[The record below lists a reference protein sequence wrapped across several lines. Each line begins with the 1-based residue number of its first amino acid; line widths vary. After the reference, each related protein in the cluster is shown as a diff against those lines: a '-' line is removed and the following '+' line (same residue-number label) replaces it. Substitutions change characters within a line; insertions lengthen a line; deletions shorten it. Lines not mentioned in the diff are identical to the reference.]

1 MLDLQSMTVL
11 SLRKLAREKGVKL
24 SAGLDKEGIIARISA
39 VLGPAPQAPDQPD
52 APFTAA
58 PAAQEETAEETA
70 EEAAMEENEKPAAQ
84 EDGDAEAEANEDG
97 KEEAPPVIRQPA
109 AEKPADSLQYKPA
122 WTNPQYT
129 SRSST
134 GPVYSTKPAWQ
145 ARSITPAPRSTPVL
159 RQETVRPAP
168 APRPA
173 GYSPRFGPD
182 APDTSD
188 TTPPIQTRF
197 GPAAATPPARRDN
210 AEQDQDIMRP
220 ASRQEAYRPA
230 PQDTFRPAQQEPS
243 YARPAQRSETLR
255 PAYRQDNYRE
265 DTYRQ
270 DNFRGDAPASDAYRP
285 EPYRQENYRQEPFRQ
300 ESYRADNYRAD
311 NYRDPTFRSEAL
323 RPEPVRQETY
333 FRPRRETGYYN
344 RELGTSNPAVPEML
358 ATGECG
364 DGSGILEIHPEGYG
378 FLRAENFLPGSKDV
392 YVSIAQIRRFSLR
405 TGDHIVGK
413 TRPQREGDKYSAL
426 LYITEVNG
434 IHPDELRD
442 RVTFDD
448 LTPIYPNKRITLEN
462 SADNSDLAIRLVDLI
477 APIGF
482 GQRALIVAP
491 PKAGKTTILS
501 KIANA
506 ITRNYPDVHVMVLL
520 VDERPEEVTD
530 LRESIQ
536 GEVLASTFD
545 EMPENHIR
553 LAEMVL
559 ERAQRLVE
567 QKKDVVVLMDS
578 ITRLSRA
585 YNAVVPQT
593 GRAMSGGLAPGVLHK
608 PKRFF
613 GAARNVREGGS
624 LTVIATALIE
634 TGSRMD
640 DIIFEEFKGT
650 GNMELV
656 LDRELSEKRV
666 FPAVNLQKSGT
677 RREDLLLNQKELDG
691 IRSIRGVLSS
701 ANAKDATEQLLSMME
716 KTKCNS
722 DLFAKLQDWITMW
735 EKSGFVLQR

>member
-11 SLRKLAREKGVKL
+11 SLRKLAREKGIKL
-24 SAGLDKEGIIARISA
+24 SAGLDKEGIIARITAALSD
-39 VLGPAPQAPDQPD
+39 APNPD
-52 APFTAA
+52 APVQEVVSSREEFVPAPDERASSPKKAA
-58 PAAQEETAEETA
+58 LDLTDEEDDEAAFREGSENDDGEIDRSSSARSSAAQE
-70 EEAAMEENEKPAAQ
+70 KPA
-84 EDGDAEAEANEDG
+84 EG
-97 KEEAPPVIRQPA
+97 PV
-109 AEKPADSLQYKPA
+109 YKAA
-122 WTNPQYT
+122 WTNPQYNA
-129 SRSST
+129 RSST
-134 GPVYSTKPAWQ
+134 GPVYSSKPAWQ
-145 ARSITPAPRSTPVL
+145 ARSFTQPSFK
-159 RQETVRPAP
+159 AP
-168 APRPA
+168 ATRQDPVRSAPPARPA
-173 GYSPRFGPD
+173 GYTPRFGPD
-182 APDTSD
+182 APDVPETAAPS
-188 TTPPIQTRF
+188 RML
-197 GPAAATPPARRDN
+197 PAAPPPAAPARRE
-210 AEQDQDIMRP
+210 APEVEQE
-220 ASRQEAYRPA
+220 SYRPA
-230 PQDTFRPAQQEPS
+230 PRQEG
-243 YARPAQRSETLR
+243 YRPAQRGGEVLR
-255 PAYRQDNYRE
+255 PAYRGDTYRPDTYRPDVYRQ

-270 DNFRGDAPASDAYRP
+270 DGYRSEGYRQEVP
-285 EPYRQENYRQEPFRQ
+285 QADPYRQEREPYRQESF
-300 ESYRADNYRAD
+300 
-311 NYRDPTFRSEAL
+311 
-323 RPEPVRQETY
+323 RPESTYRQETY
-333 FRPRRETGYYN
+333 FRPRRDTGYYN

-392 YVSIAQIRRFSLR
+392 YVSIAQIRRFGLR
-405 TGDHIVGK
+405 TGDHITGK

-426 LYITEVNG
+426 LYITDVNG
-434 IHPDELRD
+434 VAPDDLRD

-462 SADNSDLAIRLVDLI
+462 TANNSDLAIRLVDLI

-545 EMPENHIR
+545 ELPENHIR

-585 YNAVVPQT
+585 YNAVAPQT
-593 GRAMSGGLAPGVLHK
+593 GRALSGGLAPGVLHK

-613 GAARNVREGGS
+613 GAARNVKEGGS
-624 LTVIATALIE
+624 LTVIATALVE

-677 RREDLLLNQKELDG
+677 RREELLLSQKELDG
-691 IRSIRGVLSS
+691 VRSIRGVLSS
-701 ANAKDATEQLLSMME
+701 ANAKDATEQVLSMME
-716 KTKCNS
+716 KTKTNA
-722 DLFAKLQDWITMW
+722 DLFARLQDWITMW

>member
-1 MLDLQSMTVL
+1 MPDLQSMTVL
-11 SLRKLAREKGVKL
+11 SLRKFAREKGIKL
-24 SAGLDKEGIIARISA
+24 SAGLDKEGIIGRI
-39 VLGPAPQAPDQPD
+39 
-52 APFTAA
+52 AA
-58 PAAQEETAEETA
+58 ALSDAQEEPAVEAGRITPAPESAPALAAEPEAFEEAVESAEEDKAGESDEAAKAGEFDEAGEA
-70 EEAAMEENEKPAAQ
+70 EEPETAGEAREERRARPAPIRP
-84 EDGDAEAEANEDG
+84 AER
-97 KEEAPPVIRQPA
+97 P
-109 AEKPADSLQYKPA
+109 AEKTTEGPQYRAA
-122 WTNPQYT
+122 WVNPQYA
-129 SRSST
+129 RSST

-145 ARSITPAPRSTPVL
+145 ARSITPNRMPVM
-159 RQETVRPAP
+159 RQEAARTAQP
-168 APRPA
+168 PRPA
-173 GYSPRFGPD
+173 GFTPRFGPD
-182 APDTSD
+182 ASEMGEQSA
-188 TTPPIQTRF
+188 PPVTRF
-197 GPAAATPPARRDN
+197 GPAAAVPTRRD
-210 AEQDQDIMRP
+210 AADQ
-220 ASRQEAYRPA
+220 EETVY
-230 PQDTFRPAQQEPS
+230 
-243 YARPAQRSETLR
+243 RPAQRQDVFR
-255 PAYRQDNYRE
+255 PATQEPFMRPAPRSEAPRSVYRPDTYRE

-270 DNFRGDAPASDAYRP
+270 DGPRTDAPQADVYRQEPAPRDAYRP
-285 EPYRQENYRQEPFRQ
+285 EGFKSETFRPEPFRQ
-300 ESYRADNYRAD
+300 E
-311 NYRDPTFRSEAL
+311 TF
-323 RPEPVRQETY
+323 
-333 FRPRRETGYYN
+333 FRPRRDTGYYN
-344 RELGTSNPAVPEML
+344 KELGTSNPAVPEML
-358 ATGECG
+358 ANGECG
-364 DGSGILEIHPEGYG
+364 DGSGILEIHPDGYG

-392 YVSIAQIRRFSLR
+392 YVSIAQIRRFGLR
-405 TGDHIVGK
+405 TGDHITGK

-426 LYITEVNG
+426 LYITDVNG
-434 IHPDELRD
+434 VHPDELGSRI
-442 RVTFDD
+442 TFDD
-448 LTPIYPNKRITLEN
+448 LTPIYPSRRITLEN
-462 SADNSDLAIRLVDLI
+462 TEDNSDLAIRLVDLI

-530 LRESIQ
+530 LRESIR

-545 EMPENHIR
+545 EMPENHVR

-567 QKKDVVVLMDS
+567 QKRDVVVLMDS

-585 YNAVVPQT
+585 YNAVAPVT

-608 PKRFF
+608 PKHFF

-656 LDRELSEKRV
+656 LDRELSEKRI

-677 RREDLLLNQKELDG
+677 RREELLLTPKELEG
-691 IRSIRGVLSS
+691 VRSIRGVLSS
-701 ANAKDATEQLLSMME
+701 ANSKDATEQLLSMME
-716 KTKCNS
+716 KTKCNA
-722 DLFAKLQDWITMW
+722 DLFARLQDWITMW

>member
-11 SLRKLAREKGVKL
+11 SLRKLAREKGIKL
-24 SAGLDKEGIIARISA
+24 SAGLDKEGIVARIAAALSETADEA
-39 VLGPAPQAPDQPD
+39 VQPRKPAPIQ
-52 APFTAA
+52 
-58 PAAQEETAEETA
+58 
-70 EEAAMEENEKPAAQ
+70 EEAAPIQEEIVLNRNEPVGSMDMSDE
-84 EDGDAEAEANEDG
+84 EDTDEDADEDARIVS
-97 KEEAPPVIRQPA
+97 APPPA
-109 AEKPADSLQYKPA
+109 TVLEKPADGPQYKPA
-122 WTNPQYT
+122 WTNPQY

-145 ARSITPAPRSTPVL
+145 ARSITPTPRPAPVM

-168 APRPA
+168 PPRPA
-173 GYSPRFGPD
+173 GYTPRFGPD
-182 APDTSD
+182 APDTSEA
-188 TTPPIQTRF
+188 TPPALSRF
-197 GPAAATPPARRDN
+197 GPATPAAAVRRESTEQ
-210 AEQDQDIMRP
+210 EQDSFRPAVRQQEAFRPAVQDTYMRP
-220 ASRQEAYRPA
+220 AP
-230 PQDTFRPAQQEPS
+230 
-243 YARPAQRSETLR
+243 RSEAPR
-255 PAYRQDNYRE
+255 PAYRNDTYRE

-270 DNFRGDAPASDAYRP
+270 DGYRGDAPQADAYRP
-285 EPYRQENYRQEPFRQ
+285 EPAPRDPYRQEPYRQEPYRQEPFRQ
-300 ESYRADNYRAD
+300 EPFRTD
-311 NYRDPTFRSEAL
+311 TFRQ
-323 RPEPVRQETY
+323 EPFRQETY
-333 FRPRRETGYYN
+333 FRPRRDTGYYN

-378 FLRAENFLPGSKDV
+378 FLRAENFLPGNKDV
-392 YVSIAQIRRFSLR
+392 YVSIAQIRRFGLR
-405 TGDHIVGK
+405 TGDHITGK
-413 TRPQREGDKYSAL
+413 TRPQRDGDKYSAL
-426 LYITEVNG
+426 LYITDVNG

-442 RVTFDD
+442 RVSFDD

-462 SADNSDLAIRLVDLI
+462 STDNTDLAIRLVDLI

-545 EMPENHIR
+545 EMPENHVR

-585 YNAVVPQT
+585 YNAVAPQT

-613 GAARNVREGGS
+613 GAARNIREGGS
-624 LTVIATALIE
+624 LTVIATALVE

-677 RREDLLLNQKELDG
+677 RREELLLSSKELDG

-701 ANAKDATEQLLSMME
+701 ANSKDATEQLLSMME
-716 KTKCNS
+716 KTKCNT
-722 DLFAKLQDWITMW
+722 DLFARLQDWITMW

>member
-11 SLRKLAREKGVKL
+11 SLRKLAREKGIKL
-24 SAGLDKEGIIARISA
+24 SAGLDKEGIVARISA
-39 VLGPAPQAPDQPD
+39 VLSEAAEPVQPEKAAPSQEESISKKKETVTLQEEPAAAKEAGSKEEDEAREQ
-52 APFTAA
+52 A
-58 PAAQEETAEETA
+58 PAAA
-70 EEAAMEENEKPAAQ
+70 KPATQ
-84 EDGDAEAEANEDG
+84 
-97 KEEAPPVIRQPA
+97 
-109 AEKPADSLQYKPA
+109 EKPADGLQYKPA
-122 WTNPQYT
+122 WTNPQY

-145 ARSITPAPRSTPVL
+145 ARSITPAARPGSMM

-168 APRPA
+168 PPRPA
-173 GYSPRFGPD
+173 GYAPRFGPD
-182 APDTSD
+182 APDTSEI
-188 TTPPIQTRF
+188 TPPAPGRF
-197 GPAAATPPARRDN
+197 GPSASPVPAAPRRE
-210 AEQDQDIMRP
+210 AVDQEPD
-220 ASRQEAYRPA
+220 AYRPA
-230 PQDTFRPAQQEPS
+230 PRQETFRPAAQDA
-243 YARPAQRSETLR
+243 YMRPAQRSEASR
-255 PAYRQDNYRE
+255 PAYRQDTYR
-265 DTYRQ
+265 DDAYRQ
-270 DNFRGDAPASDAYRP
+270 DGFRGDAPQADAYRP
-285 EPYRQENYRQEPFRQ
+285 EPAPRDPYRQEPYRQ
-300 ESYRADNYRAD
+300 EG
-311 NYRDPTFRSEAL
+311 F
-323 RPEPVRQETY
+323 RPEQFRQETY
-333 FRPRRETGYYN
+333 FRPRRDTGYYN

-392 YVSIAQIRRFSLR
+392 YVSIAQIRRFGLR
-405 TGDHIVGK
+405 TGDHITGK

-426 LYITEVNG
+426 LYITDVNG

-442 RVTFDD
+442 RVAFDD
-448 LTPIYPNKRITLEN
+448 LTPIYPSKRITLEN
-462 SADNSDLAIRLVDLI
+462 NTDNSDLAIRLVDLI

-530 LRESIQ
+530 LRESIA

-545 EMPENHIR
+545 EMPENHVR

-585 YNAVVPQT
+585 YNAVAPQT

-624 LTVIATALIE
+624 LTVIATALVE

-677 RREDLLLNQKELDG
+677 RREELLLSQKELDG

-716 KTKCNS
+716 KTKCNA
-722 DLFAKLQDWITMW
+722 DLFARLQDWITMW

>member
-11 SLRKLAREKGVKL
+11 SLRKLAREKGIKL

-39 VLGPAPQAPDQPD
+39 GIEQNTASAEIIKPEITVSAPQEVSEDIKEDIEPETAFDAAVTKDEEDESEKMPAPQVQV
-52 APFTAA
+52 T
-58 PAAQEETAEETA
+58 
-70 EEAAMEENEKPAAQ
+70 EK
-84 EDGDAEAEANEDG
+84 
-97 KEEAPPVIRQPA
+97 RM
-109 AEKPADSLQYKPA
+109 DSLQYKPA
-122 WTNPQYT
+122 WTNPQPN
-129 SRSST
+129 RSTT

-145 ARSITPAPRSTPVL
+145 ARSLTPSPRIAPLS
-159 RQETVRPAP
+159 RQETVKP

-173 GYSPRFGPD
+173 GYTPRFGPD
-182 APDTSD
+182 APDITE
-188 TTPPIQTRF
+188 TTPPVVTRF
-197 GPAAATPPARRDN
+197 GPAASVAAPAPTRRDPFDQ
-210 AEQDQDIMRP
+210 EQDP
-220 ASRQEAYRPA
+220 YRPA
-230 PQDTFRPAQQEPS
+230 QRQDMFRPAQETA
-243 YARPAQRSETLR
+243 YTRPTQRNDALR
-255 PAYRQDNYRE
+255 PAYRQDNLRE

-270 DNFRGDAPASDAYRP
+270 DNFKADPFQADVYRSEPIRQDIYKPEGYRQDTAYRA
-285 EPYRQENYRQEPFRQ
+285 ENYRP
-300 ESYRADNYRAD
+300 
-311 NYRDPTFRSEAL
+311 DPTFRSEAL
-323 RPEPVRQETY
+323 RPEPIRQETSY
-333 FRPRRETGYYN
+333 FRPRRDTGYYN

-358 ATGECG
+358 ANGECG

-378 FLRAENFLPGSKDV
+378 FLRAENFLPGNKDV
-392 YVSIAQIRRFSLR
+392 YVSIAQIRRFGLR
-405 TGDHIVGK
+405 TGDHITGK
-413 TRPQREGDKYSAL
+413 TRPQRDGDKYSAL

-442 RVTFDD
+442 RVSFDD

-462 SADNSDLAIRLVDLI
+462 PMDNTDLAIRLVDLI

-545 EMPENHIR
+545 ELPENHVR

-567 QKKDVVVLMDS
+567 QKRDVVVLMDS

-585 YNAVVPQT
+585 YNAVAPQT

-691 IRSIRGVLSS
+691 IRSIRGVISS
-701 ANAKDATEQLLSMME
+701 ANAKDATEQLLSMMLKAKSNNE
-716 KTKCNS
+716 
-722 DLFAKLQDWITMW
+722 LFARLQDWIAMW
-735 EKSGFVLQR
+735 EKSGYVLQR

>member
-11 SLRKLAREKGVKL
+11 SLRKLAREKGIKL
-24 SAGLDKEGIIARISA
+24 SAGLDKEGIVARIAAAFSETADSA
-39 VLGPAPQAPDQPD
+39 EQPGKSAPIQEEPTPIQEEIALSQNEPAGIMVTNDEVDTGDDEDSDEDSDLTSAQPP
-52 APFTAA
+52 A
-58 PAAQEETAEETA
+58 AAQE
-70 EEAAMEENEKPAAQ
+70 KPS
-84 EDGDAEAEANEDG
+84 DG
-97 KEEAPPVIRQPA
+97 
-109 AEKPADSLQYKPA
+109 LQYKPA
-122 WTNPQYT
+122 WTNPQY

-145 ARSITPAPRSTPVL
+145 ARSITPSPRPAPTM

-168 APRPA
+168 PPRPA
-173 GYSPRFGPD
+173 GYAPRFGPD
-182 APDTSD
+182 APDTSEA
-188 TTPPIQTRF
+188 TPPAVSRF
-197 GPAAATPPARRDN
+197 GPAAPAAPVRREN
-210 AEQDQDIMRP
+210 TEQ
-220 ASRQEAYRPA
+220 E
-230 PQDTFRPAQQEPS
+230 QDTFRPAVRQQETYRPAAQDT
-243 YARPAQRSETLR
+243 YTRPAQRSEAPR
-255 PAYRQDNYRE
+255 PSYRSDTYRE

-270 DNFRGDAPASDAYRP
+270 DGYRGDVSQAD
-285 EPYRQENYRQEPFRQ
+285 PYRQEPAPRDPYRQETYRQESYRPDSFRQEPFRQ
-300 ESYRADNYRAD
+300 ES
-311 NYRDPTFRSEAL
+311 FRSETF
-323 RPEPVRQETY
+323 RQEPFRQETY
-333 FRPRRETGYYN
+333 FRPRRDTGYYN

-378 FLRAENFLPGSKDV
+378 FLRAENFLPGNKDV
-392 YVSIAQIRRFSLR
+392 YVSIAQIRRFGLR
-405 TGDHIVGK
+405 TGDHITGK

-426 LYITEVNG
+426 LYITDVNG

-442 RVTFDD
+442 RVSFDD

-462 SADNSDLAIRLVDLI
+462 SSDNSDLAIRLVDLI

-545 EMPENHIR
+545 EMPENHVR

-585 YNAVVPQT
+585 YNAVAPQT

-608 PKRFF
+608 PKHFF

-624 LTVIATALIE
+624 LTVIATALVE

-677 RREDLLLNQKELDG
+677 RREELLLSAKELDG

-716 KTKCNS
+716 KTKCNT
-722 DLFAKLQDWITMW
+722 DLFARLQDWITMW

>member
-11 SLRKLAREKGVKL
+11 SLRKLAREKGIKL
-24 SAGLDKEGIIARISA
+24 SAGLDKDGIVARIA
-39 VLGPAPQAPDQPD
+39 AALGQTSQTQNQPESV
-52 APFTAA
+52 PVQSTPNTQENTAIEA
-58 PAAQEETAEETA
+58 KEKSIANDDVVGEEDKAEET
-70 EEAAMEENEKPAAQ
+70 EE
-84 EDGDAEAEANEDG
+84 
-97 KEEAPPVIRQPA
+97 PPLIKQSA

-122 WTNPQYT
+122 WSNPQYNRT
-129 SRSST
+129 TT

-145 ARSITPAPRSTPVL
+145 ARSITPAPRSAPVM
-159 RQETVRPAP
+159 RSETVRPAP

-182 APDTSD
+182 APDVSD
-188 TTPPIQTRF
+188 ATPPVQTRF
-197 GPAAATPPARRDN
+197 GPAASTPIARRDIPEQ
-210 AEQDQDIMRP
+210 EQDIFRP

-230 PQDTFRPAQQEPS
+230 LQDTFRPAQQDS
-243 YARPAQRSETLR
+243 TYSRPTPRSEMPR

-270 DNFRGDAPASDAYRP
+270 DNFRGEAQQNDSYRQV
-285 EPYRQENYRQEPFRQ
+285 PYRQENYRPEPIRQ
-300 ESYRADNYRAD
+300 EAYRSDNL
-311 NYRDPTFRSEAL
+311 NNDPTFRSEAL
-323 RPEPVRQETY
+323 RPEPIRQETY
-333 FRPRRETGYYN
+333 FRPRRDTGYYN

-378 FLRAENFLPGSKDV
+378 FLRAENFLPGNKDV
-392 YVSIAQIRRFSLR
+392 YVSIAQIRRFGLR

-442 RVTFDD
+442 RVSFDD
-448 LTPIYPNKRITLEN
+448 LTPIYPDKRITLEN
-462 SADNSDLAIRLVDLI
+462 STDNTDLAIRLVDLI

-530 LRESIQ
+530 LRESIV

-545 EMPENHIR
+545 ELPENHVR

-567 QKKDVVVLMDS
+567 QKKNVVVLMDS

-585 YNAVVPQT
+585 YNAVAPQT

-624 LTVIATALIE
+624 LTVIATALVE

-677 RREDLLLNQKELDG
+677 RREDLLLNQKELEG

-716 KTKCNS
+716 KTKCN
-722 DLFAKLQDWITMW
+722 DNLFAKLQDWITMW

>member
-11 SLRKLAREKGVKL
+11 SLRKLAREKGIKL
-24 SAGLDKEGIIARISA
+24 SAGLDKEGIVTRIA
-39 VLGPAPQAPDQPD
+39 
-52 APFTAA
+52 AA
-58 PAAQEETAEETA
+58 LSENAEPLQSTPIQEETAPVQEEIVLKRKEPAVSMDLNDEFDT
-70 EEAAMEENEKPAAQ
+70 EVDEAADEDSDLASAPPPAAAQ
-84 EDGDAEAEANEDG
+84 E
-97 KEEAPPVIRQPA
+97 
-109 AEKPADSLQYKPA
+109 KPSEGPQYKPA
-122 WTNPQYT
+122 WTNPQY

-145 ARSITPAPRSTPVL
+145 ARSITPSPRSAPAM
-159 RQETVRPAP
+159 RQETVRPNP
-168 APRPA
+168 PPRPA
-173 GYSPRFGPD
+173 GYAPRFGPD
-182 APDTSD
+182 APDTSE
-188 TTPPIQTRF
+188 TTPPAPSRF
-197 GPAAATPPARRDN
+197 GPAAPAAAVRRENTDQ
-210 AEQDQDIMRP
+210 EQDPFRAAI
-220 ASRQEAYRPA
+220 RQE
-230 PQDTFRPAQQEPS
+230 TFRPAAQDT
-243 YARPAQRSETLR
+243 YMRPAQRSETPR
-255 PAYRQDNYRE
+255 PAYRPDTYRE
-265 DTYRQ
+265 DAYRQ
-270 DNFRGDAPASDAYRP
+270 DGYRSDVSQTDPYRAEP
-285 EPYRQENYRQEPFRQ
+285 STRDPYRQETYRQESLRPDSFRQEPFRQ
-300 ESYRADNYRAD
+300 ESFRAES
-311 NYRDPTFRSEAL
+311 F
-323 RPEPVRQETY
+323 RPESFRQETY
-333 FRPRRETGYYN
+333 FRPRRDTGYYN

-378 FLRAENFLPGSKDV
+378 FLRAENFLPGNKDV
-392 YVSIAQIRRFSLR
+392 YVSIAQIRRFGLR
-405 TGDHIVGK
+405 TGDHITGK

-426 LYITEVNG
+426 LYITDVNG

-442 RVTFDD
+442 RISFDD

-462 SADNSDLAIRLVDLI
+462 SSDNTDLAIRMVDLI

-585 YNAVVPQT
+585 YNAVAPQT

-608 PKRFF
+608 PKHFF

-624 LTVIATALIE
+624 LTVIATALVE

-677 RREDLLLNQKELDG
+677 RRDELLLSAKELDG

-716 KTKCNS
+716 KTKCNA
-722 DLFAKLQDWITMW
+722 DLFARLQDWITMW

>member
-11 SLRKLAREKGVKL
+11 SLRKLAREKGIKL
-24 SAGLDKEGIIARISA
+24 SAGLDKEGIVARISA
-39 VLGPAPQAPDQPD
+39 ALFETAEVPAQAVKPAPVKAQ
-52 APFTAA
+52 AA
-58 PAAQEETAEETA
+58 PAPEQEEAL
-70 EEAAMEENEKPAAQ
+70 AAR
-84 EDGDAEAEANEDG
+84 EDGGEEDE
-97 KEEAPPVIRQPA
+97 EEAPAPKQASAP
-109 AEKPADSLQYKPA
+109 EKPADGPQYRPA
-122 WTNPQYT
+122 WTNPQS

-145 ARSITPAPRSTPVL
+145 ARSITPAPRPAPFM

-168 APRPA
+168 PPRPA
-173 GYSPRFGPD
+173 GYAPRFGPD
-182 APDTSD
+182 APDTSEIAA
-188 TTPPIQTRF
+188 PVPNRF
-197 GPAAATPPARRDN
+197 SAASAAPVRRETAD
-210 AEQDQDIMRP
+210 QDQESFRP
-220 ASRQEAYRPA
+220 AQRQE
-230 PQDTFRPAQQEPS
+230 TFRPAAQDA
-243 YARPAQRSETLR
+243 YARPTQRSEAPR
-255 PAYRQDNYRE
+255 PAYRPDNYRE
-265 DTYRQ
+265 DTFRQ
-270 DNFRGDAPASDAYRP
+270 DGFRGEASQPDLFRP
-285 EPYRQENYRQEPFRQ
+285 EPAPRDSFRQEPYRQEPFR
-300 ESYRADNYRAD
+300 AD
-311 NYRDPTFRSEAL
+311 PF
-323 RPEPVRQETY
+323 RQETY
-333 FRPRRETGYYN
+333 FRPRRDTGYYN

-392 YVSIAQIRRFSLR
+392 YVSIAQIRRFGLR
-405 TGDHIVGK
+405 TGDRITGK

-426 LYITEVNG
+426 LYITDVNG

-442 RVTFDD
+442 RVSFDD
-448 LTPIYPNKRITLEN
+448 LTPVYPSKRITLEN
-462 SADNSDLAIRLVDLI
+462 TDNNADLAIRLVDLI

-545 EMPENHIR
+545 EMPENHVR

-585 YNAVVPQT
+585 YNAVAPQT

-613 GAARNVREGGS
+613 GAARNIREGGS
-624 LTVIATALIE
+624 LTVIATALVE

-677 RREDLLLNQKELDG
+677 RREELLLSAKELDG

-716 KTKCNS
+716 KTKCNA
-722 DLFAKLQDWITMW
+722 DLFARLQDWISMW

>member
-11 SLRKLAREKGVKL
+11 SLRKLAREKGIKL
-24 SAGLDKEGIIARISA
+24 SAGLDKEGIVARIAAALSETSDTP
-39 VLGPAPQAPDQPD
+39 VPSEQPASYADDTVQSLKKPVAAKEAYEVEEDEEAPASLRSDLAGEESD
-52 APFTAA
+52 EEDGGEA
-58 PAAQEETAEETA
+58 PAASR
-70 EEAAMEENEKPAAQ
+70 PAAAQ
-84 EDGDAEAEANEDG
+84 
-97 KEEAPPVIRQPA
+97 
-109 AEKPADSLQYKPA
+109 EKPADGLQYKPA
-122 WTNPQYT
+122 WTNPQY
-129 SRSST
+129 SRSTT

-145 ARSITPAPRSTPVL
+145 ARSITPSIRPAAAM

-168 APRPA
+168 PPRPA

-182 APDTSD
+182 APDTSEN
-188 TTPPIQTRF
+188 PAPSPARF
-197 GPAAATPPARRDN
+197 GPSAPAAPAAPVRREAAD
-210 AEQDQDIMRP
+210 QDQD
-220 ASRQEAYRPA
+220 SYRPA
-230 PQDTFRPAQQEPS
+230 PALRPETFRPATQDT
-243 YARPAQRSETLR
+243 YMRPAQRSETLR
-255 PAYRQDNYRE
+255 PAYRP
-265 DTYRQ
+265 DTYRDDGYRQ
-270 DNFRGDAPASDAYRP
+270 ESYRGDAPQPEGYKPEQYRQESYRQ
-285 EPYRQENYRQEPFRQ
+285 EPYRQESFRPDPYRQDPFRSDPFRQEPF
-300 ESYRADNYRAD
+300 
-311 NYRDPTFRSEAL
+311 
-323 RPEPVRQETY
+323 RQETY
-333 FRPRRETGYYN
+333 FRPRRDTGYYN

-378 FLRAENFLPGSKDV
+378 FLRAENFLPGNKDV
-392 YVSIAQIRRFSLR
+392 YVSIAQIRRFGLR
-405 TGDHIVGK
+405 TGDHITGK

-426 LYITEVNG
+426 LYITDVNG
-434 IHPDELRD
+434 THPDELRD
-442 RVTFDD
+442 RVSFDD
-448 LTPIYPNKRITLEN
+448 LTPVYPSKRITLEN

-545 EMPENHIR
+545 EMPENHVR

-585 YNAVVPQT
+585 YNAVAPQT

-613 GAARNVREGGS
+613 GAARNIREGGS
-624 LTVIATALIE
+624 LTVIATALVE

-677 RREDLLLNQKELDG
+677 RRDELLLSQKELDG

-716 KTKCNS
+716 KTKCNA
-722 DLFAKLQDWITMW
+722 DLFARLQDWITMW

>member
-11 SLRKLAREKGVKL
+11 SLRKLAREKGIKL
-24 SAGLDKEGIIARISA
+24 SAGLDKEGIVARIAATLSETAEPVQSEQAAPSREESISA
-39 VLGPAPQAPDQPD
+39 RKEAVIHQEEPAAAADEDGDEGDDDAQEQAP
-52 APFTAA
+52 AA
-58 PAAQEETAEETA
+58 AQPAAQE
-70 EEAAMEENEKPAAQ
+70 
-84 EDGDAEAEANEDG
+84 
-97 KEEAPPVIRQPA
+97 
-109 AEKPADSLQYKPA
+109 KPADGPQYKPA
-122 WTNPQYT
+122 WTNPQY

-145 ARSITPAPRSTPVL
+145 ARSITPTARPAPMM

-168 APRPA
+168 PPRPA
-173 GYSPRFGPD
+173 GYAPRFGPD
-182 APDTSD
+182 APDTNEI
-188 TTPPIQTRF
+188 TPPVPSRF
-197 GPAAATPPARRDN
+197 GPSVPSAPIAPSRRDVDQ
-210 AEQDQDIMRP
+210 EQD
-220 ASRQEAYRPA
+220 SYRPA
-230 PQDTFRPAQQEPS
+230 PRQETFRPAAQDT
-243 YARPAQRSETLR
+243 YMRPAQRSETSR
-255 PAYRQDNYRE
+255 PPYRQDTFRE
-265 DTYRQ
+265 ETYRQ
-270 DNFRGDAPASDAYRP
+270 DGFRSEAPQADAYRP
-285 EPYRQENYRQEPFRQ
+285 EPAPRDPYRQEPYRQEPFRQ
-300 ESYRADNYRAD
+300 EPFRQES
-311 NYRDPTFRSEAL
+311 FRSESF
-323 RPEPVRQETY
+323 RPESFRQETY
-333 FRPRRETGYYN
+333 FRPRRDTGYYN

-392 YVSIAQIRRFSLR
+392 YVSIAQIRRFGLR
-405 TGDHIVGK
+405 TGDHITGK

-426 LYITEVNG
+426 LYITDVNG

-442 RVTFDD
+442 RVSFDD
-448 LTPIYPNKRITLEN
+448 LTPVYPSKRITLEN
-462 SADNSDLAIRLVDLI
+462 SSDNSDLAIRLVDLI

-530 LRESIQ
+530 LRESIA

-545 EMPENHIR
+545 EMPENHVR

-585 YNAVVPQT
+585 YNAVAPQT

-624 LTVIATALIE
+624 LTVIATALVE

-650 GNMELV
+650 GNMELA

-677 RREDLLLNQKELDG
+677 RREELLLSQKELDG

-716 KTKCNS
+716 KTKCNA
-722 DLFAKLQDWITMW
+722 DLFARLQDWITMW

>member
-11 SLRKLAREKGVKL
+11 SLRKLAREKGIKL
-24 SAGLDKEGIIARISA
+24 SAGLDKEGIVARIAA
-39 VLGPAPQAPDQPD
+39 VLSDPADVPVQANNSAPAENSSAAKEETASRPEPEAMEEDEPQDEVD
-52 APFTAA
+52 ETEAA
-58 PAAQEETAEETA
+58 PAAIQ
-70 EEAAMEENEKPAAQ
+70 
-84 EDGDAEAEANEDG
+84 
-97 KEEAPPVIRQPA
+97 PVA
-109 AEKPADSLQYKPA
+109 AEKPSDGPQYKPA
-122 WTNPQYT
+122 WTNPQYN
-129 SRSST
+129 RSST

-145 ARSITPAPRSTPVL
+145 ARSITPAPRQAPL
-159 RQETVRPAP
+159 MRQETVRQAP
-168 APRPA
+168 PPRPA
-173 GYSPRFGPD
+173 GYAPRFGPD
-182 APDTSD
+182 APDTSENA
-188 TTPPIQTRF
+188 PAAPSRF
-197 GPAAATPPARRDN
+197 GPTAPTAPVRKDMQEQ
-210 AEQDQDIMRP
+210 EQDVFRP
-220 ASRQEAYRPA
+220 AARQETFRPA
-230 PQDTFRPAQQEPS
+230 PQDA
-243 YARPAQRSETLR
+243 YMRPAQRSETPR
-255 PAYRQDNYRE
+255 PAYRNEPYRE

-270 DNFRGDAPASDAYRP
+270 DGFRNDVQAEQYRP
-285 EPYRQENYRQEPFRQ
+285 EPVNRDPFRQEQSFRQDAFRPDAFRQEPFRQ
-300 ESYRADNYRAD
+300 EAYRTEN
-311 NYRDPTFRSEAL
+311 F
-323 RPEPVRQETY
+323 RPEQQFRQETY
-333 FRPRRETGYYN
+333 FRPRRDTGYYN

-378 FLRAENFLPGSKDV
+378 FLRAENFLPGNKDV
-392 YVSIAQIRRFSLR
+392 YVSIAQIRRFGLR
-405 TGDHIVGK
+405 TGDHITGK

-426 LYITEVNG
+426 LYITDVNG

-442 RVTFDD
+442 RVSFDD

-462 SADNSDLAIRLVDLI
+462 SGDNSDLAIRLVDLI

-501 KIANA
+501 KIANG

-545 EMPENHIR
+545 EMPENHVR

-585 YNAVVPQT
+585 YNAVAPQT

-677 RREDLLLNQKELDG
+677 RREELLLSQKELDG

-716 KTKCNS
+716 KTKCNA
-722 DLFAKLQDWITMW
+722 DLFARLQDWITMW

>member
-11 SLRKLAREKGVKL
+11 SLRKLAREKGIKL
-24 SAGLDKEGIIARISA
+24 SAGLDKEGIVARIAAALSETA
-39 VLGPAPQAPDQPD
+39 NVPVQSGQPD
-52 APFTAA
+52 SSKEDAA
-58 PAAQEETAEETA
+58 NR
-70 EEAAMEENEKPAAQ
+70 EAAAAAKV
-84 EDGDAEAEANEDG
+84 EDGDED
-97 KEEAPPVIRQPA
+97 KEEAPASLRSSAAQVDNADEAQEEAPVSSRPA
-109 AEKPADSLQYKPA
+109 AAQEKPADGLQYRPA
-122 WTNPQYT
+122 WTNPQY

-145 ARSITPAPRSTPVL
+145 ARSITPTSRPASSM

-168 APRPA
+168 PPRPA
-173 GYSPRFGPD
+173 GYAPRFGPD
-182 APDTSD
+182 APDMSENA
-188 TTPPIQTRF
+188 TPSPARF
-197 GPAAATPPARRDN
+197 GPSAPVRREAADP
-210 AEQDQDIMRP
+210 DQD
-220 ASRQEAYRPA
+220 SYRPA
-230 PQDTFRPAQQEPS
+230 PRTETFRPATQDT
-243 YARPAQRSETLR
+243 YMRPAQRGETLR
-255 PAYRQDNYRE
+255 PAYRPDTYRE
-265 DTYRQ
+265 DGYRQ
-270 DNFRGDAPASDAYRP
+270 DSYRGDAPQPDNYKP
-285 EPYRQENYRQEPFRQ
+285 EQFPKEPYRQESFRPDPFRQ
-300 ESYRADNYRAD
+300 ESYRSE
-311 NYRDPTFRSEAL
+311 PFRQ
-323 RPEPVRQETY
+323 EPYRQETY
-333 FRPRRETGYYN
+333 FRPRRDTGYYN

-392 YVSIAQIRRFSLR
+392 YVSIAQIRRFGLR
-405 TGDHIVGK
+405 TGDHITGK

-426 LYITEVNG
+426 LYITDVNG

-442 RVTFDD
+442 RVSFDD
-448 LTPIYPNKRITLEN
+448 LTPVYPSKRITLEN

-553 LAEMVL
+553 LAEIVL

-585 YNAVVPQT
+585 YNAVAPVT

-624 LTVIATALIE
+624 LTVIATALVE

-677 RREDLLLNQKELDG
+677 RREELLLSQKELDG

-716 KTKCNS
+716 KTKCNA
-722 DLFAKLQDWITMW
+722 DLFARLQDWITMW
-735 EKSGFVLQR
+735 EKSGYVLQR

>member
-1 MLDLQSMTVL
+1 MPDLQSMTVL
-11 SLRKLAREKGVKL
+11 SLRKLAREKGIKL
-24 SAGLDKEGIIARISA
+24 SAGLDKEGIIGRIA
-39 VLGPAPQAPDQPD
+39 AALADAKEEPADGAGRMEPTPAPES
-52 APFTAA
+52 A
-58 PAAQEETAEETA
+58 PALAAEPEAFEEAGEPGEFDEADGSYEANESGEAEET
-70 EEAAMEENEKPAAQ
+70 EAAVEAREEQKASPTPPRPAERPTEKTTEGPQYRAAW
-84 EDGDAEAEANEDG
+84 
-97 KEEAPPVIRQPA
+97 V
-109 AEKPADSLQYKPA
+109 
-122 WTNPQYT
+122 NPQYA
-129 SRSST
+129 RSST

-145 ARSITPAPRSTPVL
+145 ARSITPNRMPVM
-159 RQETVRPAP
+159 RQEAARTAP
-168 APRPA
+168 PPRPA
-173 GYSPRFGPD
+173 GYTPRFGPEASEMGEQS
-182 APDTSD
+182 AP
-188 TTPPIQTRF
+188 PPVTRF
-197 GPAAATPPARRDN
+197 GPAAAVPPRRDA
-210 AEQDQDIMRP
+210 AEQ
-220 ASRQEAYRPA
+220 EETAYRPA
-230 PQDTFRPAQQEPS
+230 PRRDVFRPAAQEPFMRPAPRTEAPRSVYRQDTF
-243 YARPAQRSETLR
+243 
-255 PAYRQDNYRE
+255 RE

-270 DNFRGDAPASDAYRP
+270 DGPRMDAPQADV
-285 EPYRQENYRQEPFRQ
+285 YRQEPAPRDAFRQESFKSETFRPEPFRQ
-300 ESYRADNYRAD
+300 E
-311 NYRDPTFRSEAL
+311 TF
-323 RPEPVRQETY
+323 
-333 FRPRRETGYYN
+333 FRPRRDTGYYN

-358 ATGECG
+358 ANGECG
-364 DGSGILEIHPEGYG
+364 DGSGILEIHPDGYG

-392 YVSIAQIRRFSLR
+392 YVSIAQIRRFGLR
-405 TGDHIVGK
+405 TGDHITGK

-426 LYITEVNG
+426 LYITDVNG
-434 IHPDELRD
+434 VHPDELGS

-448 LTPIYPNKRITLEN
+448 LTPIYPSRRITLEN
-462 SADNSDLAIRLVDLI
+462 TEDNSDLAIRLVDLI

-530 LRESIQ
+530 LRESIR

-545 EMPENHIR
+545 EMPENHVR

-567 QKKDVVVLMDS
+567 QKRDVVVLMDS

-585 YNAVVPQT
+585 YNAVAPVT

-608 PKRFF
+608 PKHFF

-656 LDRELSEKRV
+656 LDRELSEKRI

-677 RREDLLLNQKELDG
+677 RREELLLTPKELEG
-691 IRSIRGVLSS
+691 VRSIRGVLSS

-716 KTKCNS
+716 KTKCNA
-722 DLFAKLQDWITMW
+722 DLFARLQDWITMW

>member
-11 SLRKLAREKGVKL
+11 SLRKLAREKGIKL
-24 SAGLDKEGIIARISA
+24 SAGLDKEGIIARITA
-39 VLGPAPQAPDQPD
+39 VLSDASNSDAPVQEVVSVQEELAPAPD
-52 APFTAA
+52 
-58 PAAQEETAEETA
+58 
-70 EEAAMEENEKPAAQ
+70 EEASSIQKEAALDLPDEEDE
-84 EDGDAEAEANEDG
+84 EEAEAFR
-97 KEEAPPVIRQPA
+97 EESESDEEESDPSSSARSSAPQ
-109 AEKPADSLQYKPA
+109 EKPSEGPVYKAA
-122 WTNPQYT
+122 WTNPQYNNT
-129 SRSST
+129 RSST

-145 ARSITPAPRSTPVL
+145 ARSFTQPAFK
-159 RQETVRPAP
+159 AP
-168 APRPA
+168 AMRQDPVRSAPPARPA
-173 GYSPRFGPD
+173 GYTPRFGPD
-182 APDTSD
+182 APDVTDNAVPSRM
-188 TTPPIQTRF
+188 I
-197 GPAAATPPARRDN
+197 PAAPPPAAPARREAPE
-210 AEQDQDIMRP
+210 AEQE
-220 ASRQEAYRPA
+220 SYRPA
-230 PQDTFRPAQQEPS
+230 PRQDG
-243 YARPAQRSETLR
+243 YRPAQRGGEVLR
-255 PAYRQDNYRE
+255 PAYRPDTFRPDVYRQ

-270 DNFRGDAPASDAYRP
+270 DGYRSEGYRQEAPQAD
-285 EPYRQENYRQEPFRQ
+285 PYRQEREPYRQEPFRP
-300 ESYRADNYRAD
+300 ETSY
-311 NYRDPTFRSEAL
+311 
-323 RPEPVRQETY
+323 RQETY
-333 FRPRRETGYYN
+333 FRPRRDTGYYN

-392 YVSIAQIRRFSLR
+392 YVSIAQIRRFGLR
-405 TGDHIVGK
+405 TGDHITGK

-426 LYITEVNG
+426 LYITDVNG
-434 IHPDELRD
+434 VAPDDLRD

-462 SADNSDLAIRLVDLI
+462 AANNSDLAIRLVDLI

-520 VDERPEEVTD
+520 VVERPEEVTD
-530 LRESIQ
+530 LRESIH

-545 EMPENHIR
+545 ELPENHIR

-585 YNAVVPQT
+585 YNAVAPQT
-593 GRAMSGGLAPGVLHK
+593 GRALSGGLAPGVLHK

-613 GAARNVREGGS
+613 GAARNVKEGGS
-624 LTVIATALIE
+624 LTVIATALVE

-677 RREDLLLNQKELDG
+677 RREELLLSQKELDG
-691 IRSIRGVLSS
+691 VRSIRGVLSS
-701 ANAKDATEQLLSMME
+701 ANAKDATEQVLSMME
-716 KTKCNS
+716 KTKTNA
-722 DLFAKLQDWITMW
+722 DLFARLQDWITMW

>member
-11 SLRKLAREKGVKL
+11 SLRKLAREKGIKL

-39 VLGPAPQAPDQPD
+39 GIEQNTASAEIIKPEITVSAPQEVSEDIKEDIEPETTFDAAVTKDEEDESEKMPAPQVQV
-52 APFTAA
+52 T
-58 PAAQEETAEETA
+58 
-70 EEAAMEENEKPAAQ
+70 EK
-84 EDGDAEAEANEDG
+84 
-97 KEEAPPVIRQPA
+97 RM
-109 AEKPADSLQYKPA
+109 DSLQYKPA
-122 WTNPQYT
+122 WTNPQPN
-129 SRSST
+129 RSTT

-145 ARSITPAPRSTPVL
+145 ARSLTPSPRIAPLS
-159 RQETVRPAP
+159 RQETVKP

-173 GYSPRFGPD
+173 GYTPRFGPD
-182 APDTSD
+182 APDITE
-188 TTPPIQTRF
+188 TTPPVVTRF
-197 GPAAATPPARRDN
+197 GPAASVAAPAPTRRDPFDQ
-210 AEQDQDIMRP
+210 EQDP
-220 ASRQEAYRPA
+220 YRPA
-230 PQDTFRPAQQEPS
+230 QRQDMFRPAQETA
-243 YARPAQRSETLR
+243 YTRPTQRNDALR
-255 PAYRQDNYRE
+255 PAYRQDNLRE

-270 DNFRGDAPASDAYRP
+270 DNFKADPFQADVYRSEPIRQDIYKPEGYRQDTAYRA
-285 EPYRQENYRQEPFRQ
+285 ENYRP
-300 ESYRADNYRAD
+300 
-311 NYRDPTFRSEAL
+311 DPTFRSEAL
-323 RPEPVRQETY
+323 RPEPIRQETSY
-333 FRPRRETGYYN
+333 FRPRRDTGYYN

-358 ATGECG
+358 ANGECG

-378 FLRAENFLPGSKDV
+378 FLRAENFLPGNKDV
-392 YVSIAQIRRFSLR
+392 YVSIAQIRRFGLR
-405 TGDHIVGK
+405 TGDHITGK
-413 TRPQREGDKYSAL
+413 TRPQRDGDKYSAL

-442 RVTFDD
+442 RVSFDD

-462 SADNSDLAIRLVDLI
+462 PMDNTDLAIRLVDLI

-545 EMPENHIR
+545 ELPENHVR

-567 QKKDVVVLMDS
+567 QKRDVVVLMDS

-585 YNAVVPQT
+585 YNAVAPQT

-691 IRSIRGVLSS
+691 IRSIRGVISS
-701 ANAKDATEQLLSMME
+701 ANAKDATEQLLSMMLKAKSNNE
-716 KTKCNS
+716 
-722 DLFAKLQDWITMW
+722 LFARLQDWIAMW
-735 EKSGFVLQR
+735 EKSGYVLQR

>member
-11 SLRKLAREKGVKL
+11 SLRKLAREKGIKL
-24 SAGLDKEGIIARISA
+24 SAGLDKEGIVARIAA
-39 VLGPAPQAPDQPD
+39 VLSETADATVQPLKSAPIQEE
-52 APFTAA
+52 AA
-58 PAAQEETAEETA
+58 PIQEEIVLKRNEPAGSMDMDDEDDTEDDEPADGDSDLNSVPPPAAAQE
-70 EEAAMEENEKPAAQ
+70 KPS
-84 EDGDAEAEANEDG
+84 DG
-97 KEEAPPVIRQPA
+97 
-109 AEKPADSLQYKPA
+109 LQYKPA
-122 WTNPQYT
+122 WTNPQY

-145 ARSITPAPRSTPVL
+145 ARSITPPVRTAPSM
-159 RQETVRPAP
+159 RQETVRSAP
-168 APRPA
+168 PPRPA

-182 APDTSD
+182 APDTSE
-188 TTPPIQTRF
+188 TTPPAPSRF
-197 GPAAATPPARRDN
+197 GPAAQTPAPAAPARREN
-210 AEQDQDIMRP
+210 MDQ
-220 ASRQEAYRPA
+220 E
-230 PQDTFRPAQQEPS
+230 QDTFRPAVRQETFRPTVQDT
-243 YARPAQRSETLR
+243 YMRPAQRSETPR
-255 PAYRQDNYRE
+255 PAYRPDTYRE

-270 DNFRGDAPASDAYRP
+270 DGFRGDVPQSDAYRAEP
-285 EPYRQENYRQEPFRQ
+285 SSRDPYRQEPYRQESFRPESFRQEPFRQ
-300 ESYRADNYRAD
+300 ESFRAES
-311 NYRDPTFRSEAL
+311 FRQ
-323 RPEPVRQETY
+323 EPFRQETY
-333 FRPRRETGYYN
+333 FRPRRDTGYYN

-378 FLRAENFLPGSKDV
+378 FLRAENFLPGNKDV
-392 YVSIAQIRRFSLR
+392 YVSIAQIRRFGLR
-405 TGDHIVGK
+405 TGDHITGK

-426 LYITEVNG
+426 LYITDVNG
-434 IHPDELRD
+434 IHPDELRE
-442 RVTFDD
+442 RVSFDD
-448 LTPIYPNKRITLEN
+448 LTPVYPNKRITLEN
-462 SADNSDLAIRLVDLI
+462 SSDNSDLAIRLVDLI

-585 YNAVVPQT
+585 YNAVAPQT

-608 PKRFF
+608 PKHFF

-624 LTVIATALIE
+624 LTVIATALVE

-677 RREDLLLNQKELDG
+677 RRDELLLSAKELDG

-716 KTKCNS
+716 KTKCNA
-722 DLFAKLQDWITMW
+722 DLFARLQDWITMW

>member
-11 SLRKLAREKGVKL
+11 SLRKLAREKGIKL
-24 SAGLDKEGIIARISA
+24 SAGLDKEGIVARIAAALSETADEA
-39 VLGPAPQAPDQPD
+39 VQPGKPAPIQEEAAPIAEEIALNRNEPKGIMDMSDEDVTDED
-52 APFTAA
+52 ADEDEGVVSAPPP
-58 PAAQEETAEETA
+58 PAAQE
-70 EEAAMEENEKPAAQ
+70 KPT
-84 EDGDAEAEANEDG
+84 DG
-97 KEEAPPVIRQPA
+97 P
-109 AEKPADSLQYKPA
+109 QYKPA
-122 WTNPQYT
+122 WSNPQY

-145 ARSITPAPRSTPVL
+145 ARSITPTPRPAPIM

-168 APRPA
+168 PPRPA
-173 GYSPRFGPD
+173 GYAPRFGPD
-182 APDTSD
+182 APDTSEA
-188 TTPPIQTRF
+188 TPPVPSRF
-197 GPAAATPPARRDN
+197 GPAVPAAPVRRENTDQ
-210 AEQDQDIMRP
+210 EQDAFRLAP
-220 ASRQEAYRPA
+220 RQQE
-230 PQDTFRPAQQEPS
+230 TFRPAVQDT
-243 YARPAQRSETLR
+243 YMRPAQRSEAPR
-255 PAYRQDNYRE
+255 PAYRTDTYRE

-270 DNFRGDAPASDAYRP
+270 DGYRGDAPQADAYRP
-285 EPYRQENYRQEPFRQ
+285 EPAPRDPYRQESYRQDPFRQEPFRQ
-300 ESYRADNYRAD
+300 E
-311 NYRDPTFRSEAL
+311 PFRQ
-323 RPEPVRQETY
+323 EPFRQETY
-333 FRPRRETGYYN
+333 FRPRRDTGYYN

-378 FLRAENFLPGSKDV
+378 FLRAENFLPGNKDV
-392 YVSIAQIRRFSLR
+392 YVSIAQIRRFGLR
-405 TGDHIVGK
+405 TGDHITGK

-426 LYITEVNG
+426 LYITDVNG

-442 RVTFDD
+442 RVSFDD
-448 LTPIYPNKRITLEN
+448 LTPVYPNKRITLEN

-545 EMPENHIR
+545 EMPENHVR

-585 YNAVVPQT
+585 YNAVAPQT

-613 GAARNVREGGS
+613 GAARNIREGGS
-624 LTVIATALIE
+624 LTVIATALVE

-677 RREDLLLNQKELDG
+677 RREELLLSPKELDG

-716 KTKCNS
+716 KTKCNT
-722 DLFAKLQDWITMW
+722 DLFARLQDWITMW

>member
-24 SAGLDKEGIIARISA
+24 SAGLDKEGIIARIASA
-39 VLGPAPQAPDQPD
+39 LGQASQVPDQPD
-52 APFTAA
+52 AAFTAA
-58 PAAQEETAEETA
+58 PAAQEEAAEETS
-70 EEAAMEENEKPAAQ
+70 EETSIEENEKPAGMD
-84 EDGDAEAEANEDG
+84 DGTDAEANE
-97 KEEAPPVIRQPA
+97 EEESPVITRPA
-109 AEKPADSLQYKPA
+109 AQKPADSLQYKPA
-122 WTNPQYT
+122 WTNPQY

-145 ARSITPAPRSTPVL
+145 ARSISPASRNTPVM
-159 RQETVRPAP
+159 RQETMRPAP

-188 TTPPIQTRF
+188 TMPPVQTRF
-197 GPAAATPPARRDN
+197 GPAASTPPARRDN
-210 AEQDQDIMRP
+210 AEQEQDAIRP
-220 ASRQEAYRPA
+220 APRQEAYRPA

-243 YARPAQRSETLR
+243 YTRPAQRSETLR

-265 DTYRQ
+265 DAYRQ
-270 DNFRGDAPASDAYRP
+270 DNFRGDAPSSESYRP
-285 EPYRQENYRQEPFRQ
+285 EPYRQENYRQEP
-300 ESYRADNYRAD
+300 YRTD

-323 RPEPVRQETY
+323 RPEPIRQETY
-333 FRPRRETGYYN
+333 FRPRRDTGYYN

-392 YVSIAQIRRFSLR
+392 YVSIAQIRRFGLR

-442 RVTFDD
+442 RVAFDD
-448 LTPIYPNKRITLEN
+448 LTPVYPSKRITLEN
-462 SADNSDLAIRLVDLI
+462 SADNTDLAIRLVDLI

-530 LRESIQ
+530 LRESIA

-585 YNAVVPQT
+585 YNAVAPQT

-716 KTKCNS
+716 KTKTNN

>member
-11 SLRKLAREKGVKL
+11 SLRKLAREKGIKL
-24 SAGLDKEGIIARISA
+24 SAGLDKEGIVARIAAALLDTSDTP
-39 VLGPAPQAPDQPD
+39 VQPAEPTPSQEEAATHKEDSESTVKAEEVTIMGED
-52 APFTAA
+52 EEAA
-58 PAAQEETAEETA
+58 PAPSSP
-70 EEAAMEENEKPAAQ
+70 AAVQEKPQ
-84 EDGDAEAEANEDG
+84 
-97 KEEAPPVIRQPA
+97 
-109 AEKPADSLQYKPA
+109 DSLQYKPA
-122 WTNPQYT
+122 WTNPQY
-129 SRSST
+129 SRPST

-145 ARSITPAPRSTPVL
+145 ARSITPSSRPAPAM

-168 APRPA
+168 PPRPA
-173 GYSPRFGPD
+173 GYAPRFGPD
-182 APDTSD
+182 APDTSEPAA
-188 TTPPIQTRF
+188 TVPSRF
-197 GPAAATPPARRDN
+197 GPTSPAAPVRRE
-210 AEQDQDIMRP
+210 A
-220 ASRQEAYRPA
+220 QELE
-230 PQDTFRPAQQEPS
+230 QDTFRPAIRQETYRTASQDTP
-243 YARPAQRSETLR
+243 YVRPAQRSEAPR
-255 PAYRQDNYRE
+255 PAYRQDTYRE
-265 DTYRQ
+265 DNYRQEGFRSDAAPADAYRQEPVSRDAYRQEPYRQ
-270 DNFRGDAPASDAYRP
+270 DNFRHD
-285 EPYRQENYRQEPFRQ
+285 NFRQEPFRA
-300 ESYRADNYRAD
+300 ES
-311 NYRDPTFRSEAL
+311 F
-323 RPEPVRQETY
+323 RPESFRQETY
-333 FRPRRETGYYN
+333 FRPRRDTSYYN

-378 FLRAENFLPGSKDV
+378 FLRAENFLPGNKDV
-392 YVSIAQIRRFSLR
+392 YVSIAQIRRFGLR
-405 TGDHIVGK
+405 TGDHITGK

-426 LYITEVNG
+426 LYITDVNG

-442 RVTFDD
+442 RVSFDD
-448 LTPIYPNKRITLEN
+448 LTPIYPSKRITLEN
-462 SADNSDLAIRLVDLI
+462 SANNSDLAIRLVDLI

-501 KIANA
+501 KIANG

-545 EMPENHIR
+545 EMPENHVR

-585 YNAVVPQT
+585 YNAVAPQT

-613 GAARNVREGGS
+613 GAARNIREGGS
-624 LTVIATALIE
+624 LTVIATALVE

-677 RREDLLLNQKELDG
+677 RREELLLSQKELDG

-716 KTKCNS
+716 KTKCNA
-722 DLFAKLQDWITMW
+722 DLFARLQDWITMW

>member
-11 SLRKLAREKGVKL
+11 SLRKLAREKGIKL
-24 SAGLDKEGIIARISA
+24 SAGLDKDGIVARISA
-39 VLGPAPQAPDQPD
+39 ALAPSTQTEAQPEPEAILAASAPEEKPSVQERIKPSSIVLDEQDETSND
-52 APFTAA
+52 EEDDTV
-58 PAAQEETAEETA
+58 PAA
-70 EEAAMEENEKPAAQ
+70 K
-84 EDGDAEAEANEDG
+84 
-97 KEEAPPVIRQPA
+97 QPA
-109 AEKPADSLQYKPA
+109 LEKAADSLQYKPA
-122 WTNPQYT
+122 WTNPQLNRT
-129 SRSST
+129 ST

-145 ARSITPAPRSTPVL
+145 ARSITPAPRNTSVM

-188 TTPPIQTRF
+188 VTPVVQTRF
-197 GPAAATPPARRDN
+197 GPAATTPTVRRDPIEQ
-210 AEQDQDIMRP
+210 EQDVFRP
-220 ASRQEAYRPA
+220 SVRQEAIRPA
-230 PQDTFRPAQQEPS
+230 PSDTFRPVQQETS
-243 YARPAQRSETLR
+243 YARPAQRNETVR
-255 PAYRQDNYRE
+255 PSYRQDNYRD

-270 DNFRGDAPASDAYRP
+270 DNFRVDPVQSDSFRQP
-285 EPYRQENYRQEPFRQ
+285 VYRQENYRTDSFRQ
-300 ESYRADNYRAD
+300 EPYRADSFGN
-311 NYRDPTFRSEAL
+311 DPTFRSEAL
-323 RPEPVRQETY
+323 RPEPIRQETY
-333 FRPRRETGYYN
+333 FRPRRDTGYYN

-358 ATGECG
+358 ANGECG

-378 FLRAENFLPGSKDV
+378 FLRAENFLPGNKDV
-392 YVSIAQIRRFSLR
+392 YVSIAQIRRFGLR
-405 TGDHIVGK
+405 TGDHITGK

-426 LYITEVNG
+426 LYITDVNG

-442 RVTFDD
+442 RVSFDD
-448 LTPIYPNKRITLEN
+448 LTPVYPNKRITLE
-462 SADNSDLAIRLVDLI
+462 SGADSTDLAIRLVDLI

-545 EMPENHIR
+545 ELPENHVR

-585 YNAVVPQT
+585 YNAVAPQT

-613 GAARNVREGGS
+613 GAARNIREGGS

-716 KTKCNS
+716 KTKCNT